1 MLSLIIQTSIISI
14 IFIFLVHHLLYFFKT
29 TLTVPKFKDLVD
41 SPSKKYQDIF
51 DIISND
57 ANTNL
62 AQNTD
67 SSEGYTELDLL
78 PSVTEMNTSIN
89 ANTQSSMKDELKH
102 FLKKQLSGSGSSSS
116 SGSGTELDTVSS
128 SNYAS
133 FY

>member
-41 SPSKKYQDIF
+41 SPSKKYQHIF

-62 AQNTD
+62 AQNTNQNTD

-102 FLKKQLSGSGSSSS
+102 FLKKQLSGSSNGNSS
-116 SGSGTELDTVSS
+116 ELETVSS